1 MYTIR
6 KKFRFEAAHRLM
18 TSYSQKCQKV
28 HGHSYVAEVFLQ
40 SEQLNEDGMVIDFG
54 KLKNKLSEVFD
65 KFDHSVVLCKD
76 DQFAAN
82 VGDKEQEQMIDFGLV
97 LVDWNP
103 TAENM
108 AKYFYDKIWETMYAD
123 EELKGPAELVAVR
136 IHETETGWAQ
146 YTESYLVD
154 DVDFLANDEDLDG
167 DEEGVCFMN
176 DEDEKEEEK

>member
-18 TSYSQKCQKV
+18 TSYSTKCQKV
-28 HGHSYVAEVFLQ
+28 HGHSYVAEVFF
-40 SEQLNEDGMVIDFG
+40 SSSDLNEDGMVIDFG
-54 KLKNKLSEVFD
+54 KLKNKLAEIFD

-76 DQFAAN
+76 DKIAAN
-82 VGDKEQEQMIDFGLV
+82 IGDKEQEQMIDFGLV

-108 AKYFYDKIWETMYAD
+108 AKYFYDKIWEIIYAD
-123 EELKGPAELVAVR
+123 EELRGPELTAVR

-146 YTESYLVD
+146 YAEAAL
-154 DVDFLANDEDLDG
+154 DEYILDRN
-167 DEEGVCFMN
+167 ENGVCFVN
-176 DEDEKEEEK
+176 DKAEKEEEK

>member
-1 MYTIR
+1 
-6 KKFRFEAAHRLM
+6 M

-65 KFDHSVVLCKD
+65 KFDHSIVLCKD
-76 DQFAAN
+76 DKIAAN
-82 VGDKEQEQMIDFGLV
+82 IGDKEQEQMIDFGLV

-123 EELKGPAELVAVR
+123 EELKGPVELVAVR

-146 YTESYLVD
+146 YAESYLVD

-167 DEEGVCFMN
+167 DEEGVCFVN
-176 DEDEKEEEK
+176 DNDAQKEEEK

>member
-40 SEQLNEDGMVIDFG
+40 SNQLNEDGMVIDFG
-54 KLKNKLSEVFD
+54 KLKNKLAEIFD

-76 DQFAAN
+76 DKIAAN
-82 VGDKEQEQMIDFGLV
+82 IGDKEQEQMIDFGLV

-108 AKYFYDKIWETMYAD
+108 AKYFYYKIWEAMYAD
-123 EELKGPAELVAVR
+123 EELRGPELVAVR

-146 YTESYLVD
+146 YTESLVED
-154 DVDFLANDEDLDG
+154 DCILDH
-167 DEEGVCFMN
+167 DKDGVCFM
-176 DEDEKEEEK
+176 DDKAEKEEEK